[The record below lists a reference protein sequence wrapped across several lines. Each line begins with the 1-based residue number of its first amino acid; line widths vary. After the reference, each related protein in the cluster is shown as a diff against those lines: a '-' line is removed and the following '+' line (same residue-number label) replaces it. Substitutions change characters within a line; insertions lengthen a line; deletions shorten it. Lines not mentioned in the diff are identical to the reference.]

1 MAVDLKTLC
10 EYIPLY
16 INGALKG
23 KPRAQFEQALKQSA
37 KLRQE
42 YLEFSGIDALFD
54 MLEDASD
61 MHFEQLY
68 KEIKNGIEAPPV
80 KEQEPDHEEHYE
92 QADSETDTS
101 FRERF
106 ENFLHSIFTTPQLAW
121 SITAVMFIM
130 VTVFSLF
137 NSLTSETP
145 AFQAENTTAAVAAKP
160 SNLNVVF
167 ADNATQKE
175 IRKLL
180 SRFQAQITAGPTEN
194 GMYAIFVNDPE
205 STPKEIAERLQKS
218 TLILLAEPAFL

>member
-10 EYIPLY
+10 EYIPLH

-42 YLEFSGIDALFD
+42 YMEFHEIDALFD

-61 MHFEQLY
+61 LHFEQLY
-68 KEIKNGIEAPPV
+68 KEIQNGIGAPTVKDEAPVATGPGMRD
-80 KEQEPDHEEHYE
+80 KFDGFIH
-92 QADSETDTS
+92 
-101 FRERF
+101 
-106 ENFLHSIFTTPQLAW
+106 NIFNSPQLAW

-130 VTVFSLF
+130 VTVFTLF
-137 NSLTSETP
+137 NSLTAESP
-145 AFQAENTTAAVAAKP
+145 AIQTDQATSQVSAKP
-160 SNLNVVF
+160 GNLNVVF
-167 ADNATQKE
+167 ADNATQKD

-194 GMYAIFVNDPE
+194 GMYAVSVIEQE

-218 TLILLAEPAFL
+218 SLVLLAEPAFL